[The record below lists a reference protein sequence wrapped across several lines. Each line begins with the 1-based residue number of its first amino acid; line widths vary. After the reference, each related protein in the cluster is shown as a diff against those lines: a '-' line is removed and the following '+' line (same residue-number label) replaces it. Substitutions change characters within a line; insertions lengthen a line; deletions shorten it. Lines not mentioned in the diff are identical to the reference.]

1 MNYVVRHNAVLRRML
16 QVGVPVTFT
25 KETPGAYN
33 ASADTYST
41 PTTSSVV
48 GRGVQLCDDAI
59 ELRAAG
65 LTVGESVTILFIP
78 DTIGDEPELL
88 SQLTWHGLVR
98 TVRLMH
104 PFRPDGNSIGTKVV
118 LS

>member
-1 MNYVVRHNAVLRRML
+1 MK

-33 ASADTYST
+33 AVTDAYTT
-41 PTTSSVV
+41 PTTASIV
-48 GRGVQLCDDAI
+48 GRGVQLSNDEI
-59 ELRAAG
+59 QYREAG
-65 LTVGESVTILFIP
+65 LITTETFTILFIP
-78 DTIGDEPELL
+78 DTIGDEPEIG
-88 SQLTWHGLVR
+88 SQLTWDGVVS
-98 TVRLMH
+98 TARLIH